1 MSSLFDNVKR
11 SRIFKDQSVLSFD
24 WLPEKLA
31 YRDDEL
37 KRLATFFYPV
47 LESPVSQN
55 VLITGS
61 VGTGKTVATKYFC
74 KEFIEYSRSLNKK
87 VEFVHINCRQR
98 QTENMVMLGI
108 MNHFD
113 KNFPDRGFSTNE
125 MNNTVRKAIEKK
137 GCHFL
142 VVLDEADILIKKSG
156 SDLIYNL
163 TRFDEES
170 PTLTGS
176 ISLILISQKYVLEM
190 MDAAAL
196 STFKRTNI
204 IEFGKYDARQLEGIL
219 DDRGIL
225 AFKDG
230 VLEDGVTE
238 LIAVMAEEY
247 GDARFAIELFEK
259 AGMIAQ
265 EKGSQVVN
273 PEHARESKSI
283 IKPFVT
289 REKLQGLEH
298 HKTIVLIALARLLKK
313 RAFTTTG
320 DLEEM
325 YQIICEETEEKPR
338 GHTQVWHYLNDL
350 EAKGIITKKTIH
362 KGSDGTTTELTL
374 LDMTSS
380 DLEKYLSEKVYK
392 S

>member
-1 MSSLFDNVKR
+1 
-11 SRIFKDQSVLSFD
+11 
-24 WLPEKLA
+24 
-31 YRDDEL
+31 
-37 KRLATFFYPV
+37 
-47 LESPVSQN
+47 
-55 VLITGS
+55 
-61 VGTGKTVATKYFC
+61 
-74 KEFIEYSRSLNKK
+74 
-87 VEFVHINCRQR
+87 
-98 QTENMVMLGI
+98 
-108 MNHFD
+108 
-113 KNFPDRGFSTNE
+113 
-125 MNNTVRKAIEKK
+125 
-137 GCHFL
+137 

-170 PTLTGS
+170 ESPRGS

-190 MDAAAL
+190 MDPAAL

-204 IEFGKYDARQLEGIL
+204 IEFGKYDAKQLEGIL
-219 DDRGIL
+219 DDRAIL

-230 VLEDGVTE
+230 VMSDGVTE
-238 LIAVMAEEY
+238 LIAAMAEEY
-247 GDARFAIELFEK
+247 GDARFAIELFER

-265 EKGSQVVN
+265 EKGSTTIT

-298 HKTIVLIALARLLKK
+298 HKTIVLLALARLLKK
-313 RAFTTTG
+313 RAYTTTG

-325 YQIICEETEEKPR
+325 YQIICEETEQRPR

-350 EAKGIITKKTIH
+350 EAKGIITKKKLH

-374 LDMTSS
+374 LDMTST
-380 DLEKYLSEKVYK
+380 DLENYLSEKVYK